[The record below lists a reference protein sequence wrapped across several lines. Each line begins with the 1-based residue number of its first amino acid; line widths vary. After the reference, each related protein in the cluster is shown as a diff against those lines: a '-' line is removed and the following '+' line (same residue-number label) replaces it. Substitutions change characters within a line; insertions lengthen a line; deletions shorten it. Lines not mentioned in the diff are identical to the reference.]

1 MDSFRI
7 ENITKTFGKF
17 TALNQVT
24 AELHQEVVSAII
36 GPNGA
41 GKTTLVNVCTGMFQ
55 PDEGAIYFAGRSIA
69 KLSPH
74 KRVKLGVART
84 FQIVNIFRE
93 LTVYQNIKV
102 PLLFAKPK
110 TEVEGA
116 ANALLEAYGLEEFK
130 DTKAVNISHG
140 DQKLLEMAMA
150 VSVEPRVLFLDE
162 PTAGVGMEE
171 KEKIIQAVQQFK
183 GKNMVTAI
191 VEHDMDTVF
200 RIADRIIVM
209 NEGEVIA
216 QGNPEE
222 IRAND
227 FVRRIYLKEEAS

>member
-1 MDSFRI
+1 MDGFRI
-7 ENITKTFGKF
+7 DNITKTFGKF
-17 TALNQVT
+17 TALNQVST
-24 AELHQEVVSAII
+24 VLAENMVSAII

-41 GKTTLVNVCTGMFQ
+41 GKTTLVNVCTGMFP
-55 PDEGAIYFAGRSIA
+55 PDKGRIYFNNVDLT

-74 KRVKLGVART
+74 KRVKMGVART
-84 FQIVNIFRE
+84 FQIVNIFSE
-93 LTVYQNIKV
+93 LTVYENLKV

-110 TEVEGA
+110 KKVPEA
-116 ANALLEAYGLEEFK
+116 AEALLESYGLTALK
-130 DTKAVNISHG
+130 DTRAVNISHG
-140 DQKLLEMAMA
+140 DQKLLEMTMA

-171 KEKIIQAVQQFK
+171 KEKIIKTVENFR
-183 GKNMVTAI
+183 GRDMVTAVI
-191 VEHDMDTVF
+191 EHDMDTVF

-216 QGNPEE
+216 QGSPEE
-222 IRAND
+222 IKAND